1 MRVEQGKGRRDIQV
15 FFLLFT
21 VDPLIFCLDRR
32 SRWRTRP
39 ARYGGYQ
46 LYEE

>member
-1 MRVEQGKGRRDIQV
+1 MRVEEGKGWRDIQV

-21 VDPLIFCLDRR
+21 VDPLVFCLVRR
-32 SRWRTRP
+32 NRWCTRP